1 LKEIQSK
8 LNQMAKIKDNL
19 EAANEFKPNTSF
31 LRQVEDTSLFGSIR
45 LFGFTNLDLF
55 KSQIQMEDNQ
65 QSIDSL
71 CNAIRCDPIGGPSFG
86 EGPGIQRDN
95 INNR

>member
-1 LKEIQSK
+1 
-8 LNQMAKIKDNL
+8 MAKIKDNL